1 MLQATKRLSV
11 YALVFLAACG
21 KKDPTTET
29 FPVPT
34 DSTPPT
40 AASRVT
46 PRTVTGTYQ
55 GDVVISNPAG
65 RERGRRGRNA
75 RTQIRLETT
84 PSAVPEAGGT
94 STQYNANVTL
104 PGYTRAPRGRTGQAA
119 SWWPTTL
126 DSIVVQF
133 TGQQRNSIQMRGAL
147 TGNRLSGEIWYISTE
162 TGSSFQLGTFNAAK
176 VTSPPAQRRRG
187 R

>member
-1 MLQATKRLSV
+1 MRLSAC
-11 YALVFLAACG
+11 ALLLVAACG

-34 DSTPPT
+34 DTTPPT

-46 PRTVTGTYQ
+46 PRAVGGTYQ

-65 RERGRRGRNA
+65 RERGRSGRNA

-84 PSAVPEAGGT
+84 PSAVPEAGG
-94 STQYNANVTL
+94 SATQYNATITL
-104 PGYTRAPRGRTGQAA
+104 PGYTRSPRGRTGQAG

-147 TGNRLSGEIWYISTE
+147 TGSRLSGEIWFISTE

-176 VTSPPAQRRRG
+176 VTTPRAQRRRG